1 MGINFDMTL
10 NFKLGRQKKDGTCP
24 LQIRFKDKGK
34 DSIIAVSGVFIHP
47 KMWQKHLNRVS
58 PKHPMSQE
66 INELL
71 SKRQKKLLDVQAK
84 YSMGSVDF
92 NTAKQMLS
100 NSSVLD
106 EIHAFIDAFCVG
118 VKSNSTLQNYR
129 NAVNAFSLHT
139 GIKNPCFKDITFEN
153 FQKLKQSLDEKGRS
167 KQTLNTYLKNFKA
180 ICNYAKKRK
189 ITFQEFN
196 FDSDWGHK
204 RVLIQP
210 KSMTTDQVILA
221 IDNIK
226 NNARQ
231 KKTINYLLR
240 DFEAIGLWLL
250 MFSMRGLYPKDV
262 CLLSS
267 YNLGYDFVSELNVR
281 KKIGVKGQVT
291 FNGNR
296 LIYNHER
303 SKSGNLMRTLLVP
316 PIIGLINV
324 LQKMISQS
332 HPKQAFFKREDLK
345 WNKLGLIHKKPL
357 EEIDFLRLFNDNVK
371 KDTKFFSIFNNYNK
385 HLRNLGM
392 LSFKSARKTFMTT
405 STHLDISQ
413 AIGRAMMGQKDS
425 SISLHYNDFGGP
437 KLMLAITEAHVKTL
451 KEFEVIKIFNHW
463 LKTHDE
469 IFGSNAFD
477 AYGIPIPQD
486 KYYDRIISGLE
497 EKLKQNKFTISNKRF
512 L

>member
-1 MGINFDMTL
+1 MTL

-34 DSIIAVSGVFIHP
+34 DSIIAVSGVFIKP

-58 PKHPMSQE
+58 PKHPMAQE

-106 EIHAFIDAFCVG
+106 EIHAFIDAFCIG
-118 VKSNSTLQNYR
+118 VKSYSTLQNYR
-129 NAVNAFSLHT
+129 NAINAFSLHT

-167 KQTLNTYLKNFKA
+167 KQTLNTYLKNVKA
-180 ICNYAKKRK
+180 ICSYAKKRK
-189 ITFQEFN
+189 ITFQEFD
-196 FDSDWGHK
+196 FDSDWGNK

-267 YNLGYDFVSELNVR
+267 YNLDYDFIGELNVR
-281 KKIGVKGQVT
+281 KKIGFKGQVT
-291 FNGNR
+291 VHGNR
-296 LIYNHER
+296 FIYNHER
-303 SKSGNLMRTLLVP
+303 SKSGNPMRTLLVP

-332 HPKQAFFKREDLK
+332 HPKQAFFKRED
-345 WNKLGLIHKKPL
+345 
-357 EEIDFLRLFNDNVK
+357 
-371 KDTKFFSIFNNYNK
+371 
-385 HLRNLGM
+385 
-392 LSFKSARKTFMTT
+392 
-405 STHLDISQ
+405 
-413 AIGRAMMGQKDS
+413 
-425 SISLHYNDFGGP
+425 
-437 KLMLAITEAHVKTL
+437 
-451 KEFEVIKIFNHW
+451 IK
-463 LKTHDE
+463 
-469 IFGSNAFD
+469 
-477 AYGIPIPQD
+477 
-486 KYYDRIISGLE
+486 
-497 EKLKQNKFTISNKRF
+497 
-512 L
+512 